1 MRCNVAAI
9 VTLLEKVEP
18 DSSSCNASCNKN
30 VAFIYFMVARHVTL
44 QLRLRLVSKQKCEI
58 INSCETSCTVH
69 VTTPQD
75 VGYSGIS
82 SNEINAVN
90 VSHTLASCTSRI
102 QSHFA
107 TFDSITRK
115 PKNRKVI
122 KLNKC
127 FRITCFKAL
136 SHGAIFLATCN
147 AILLLRGVNS

>member
-58 INSCETSCTVH
+58 QSCVTSCTV
-69 VTTPQD
+69 TLTARYD
-75 VGYSGIS
+75 VKYSGIS
-82 SNEINAVN
+82 LNEMN

-122 KLNKC
+122 KLN
-127 FRITCFKAL
+127 TVDAL
-136 SHGAIFLATCN
+136 E
-147 AILLLRGVNS
+147 